1 MRLRHA
7 IALLA
12 CGQLLSRL
20 STAEL
25 LAPPRLAEAAQAEAL
40 SFVWDVESGLS
51 MTLLTDAWWS
61 NDSTVS
67 HPRCSGVG
75 LAACVVDSGL
85 LPSAPVTV
93 QLLAVEPATQTEVAR
108 SEAVTFHTAER
119 GACGTLPDAT
129 LWRDNQAHLRGDVTQ
144 CLEACS
150 ISGGD
155 CTEACVLKRTPLS
168 PRCGACWSAYY
179 DCAEE
184 HCTVSCGFSPR
195 SSKCHACTEAAC
207 TASGLACTGMP
218 LWAWT
223 MDSGASSSGDG
234 YNTE

>member
-1 MRLRHA
+1 MRLRQVT
-7 IALLA
+7 ALLA
-12 CGQLLSRL
+12 FAGLLTRRAA
-20 STAEL
+20 TAEQ
-25 LAPPRLAEAAQAEAL
+25 LAPPRLADAQAEAL
-40 SFVWDVESGLS
+40 YFVWDADPGLL
-51 MTLLTDAWWS
+51 MTLLTDAWWAS
-61 NDSTVS
+61 NTTVS
-67 HPRCSGVG
+67 LARCSGLG
-75 LAACVVDSGL
+75 LGACVVDSEL

-93 QLLAVEPATQTEVAR
+93 QLLAVDPVTHTEVAR

-119 GACGTLPDAT
+119 GECGTLPDAT
-129 LWRDNQAHLRGDVTQ
+129 VWRDNQAHLRADVTE
-144 CLEACS
+144 CLESCS
-150 ISGGD
+150 ISGGE

-168 PRCGACWSAYY
+168 QRCGACWSSYY
-179 DCAEE
+179 DCASE

-223 MDSGASSSGDG
+223 QGGGASPLGYG